1 MGRKSVDVLLSVI
14 GLVLTL
20 VFVVAGAL
28 LMWGGNFAKDT
39 VTTQLTAQ
47 NIAFD
52 EDASKLPPELASWA
66 GTAVVDGESAKAYSD
81 LIAVHIAG
89 STDGKS
95 YSQVS
100 GDWFAA
106 GKPGPSA
113 DQNTPTTY
121 DVRMTAFMGETLRGM
136 LLNAYAFWT
145 MGTIAVLAAWAAWA
159 AALVMLVLTVLGFTH
174 AKKADEVSGSEG
186 NAGGDNRRLVPSA

>member
-1 MGRKSVDVLLSVI
+1 MERRSVDRLLSLI

-28 LMWGGNFAKDT
+28 LMWGGNFAKST
-39 VTTQLTAQ
+39 VTTQLSAQ

-52 EDASKLPPELASWA
+52 EDAANLPPELASWA
-66 GTAVVDGESAKAYSD
+66 GVAVTDGDSARAYSD
-81 LIAVHIAG
+81 LIAVHVAG
-89 STDGKS
+89 ATGGKS

-106 GKPGPSA
+106 GKPGPVA
-113 DQNTPTTY
+113 DQNEPGPY
-121 DVRMTAFMGETLRGM
+121 DVRMTAFMGETLRGV

-145 MGTIAVLAAWAAWA
+145 LGTIAVYAAWASFVA
-159 AALVMLVLTVLGFTH
+159 AAVMLVLTILGFKH
-174 AKKADEVSGSEG
+174 AGKDAT
-186 NAGGDNRRLVPSA
+186 A